1 MLWSISWR
9 DRRFRRPL
17 QERHEVSSAGREQ
30 DSGASGSVLVPGNAK
45 IADDS
50 VRGLEHGGGMDE
62 AQLKRLIRM
71 VEESD
76 IEELE
81 VDRPFGR
88 IRITKKRA
96 QEAAPTP
103 AAREAAPPA
112 FSPAP
117 AASLPP
123 VAVAPQAAVEAPVPK
138 RSGAAIVAP
147 MVGTFYAAPAPGA
160 KPYVSVGDTV
170 KVGQVV
176 CIVEAMKLMNEVQSE
191 LAGTVAKVCVESGQ
205 AVEYGQELFHVT
217 PA

>member
-1 MLWSISWR
+1 
-9 DRRFRRPL
+9 
-17 QERHEVSSAGREQ
+17 
-30 DSGASGSVLVPGNAK
+30 
-45 IADDS
+45 
-50 VRGLEHGGGMDE
+50 MDE

-81 VDRPFGR
+81 IDRPFGR

-96 QEAAPTP
+96 QERAPAPAVREATAAAFPP
-103 AAREAAPPA
+103 VAAPPLPSVA
-112 FSPAP
+112 IAPSPP
-117 AASLPP
+117 
-123 VAVAPQAAVEAPVPK
+123 VEAPVSN
-138 RSGAAIVAP
+138 RSGAVIVAP

-160 KPYVSVGDTV
+160 KPYVSVGDSV

-191 LAGTVAKVCVESGQ
+191 VAGTVAKVCVESGQ
-205 AVEYGQELFHVT
+205 AVEYGQELFQVS